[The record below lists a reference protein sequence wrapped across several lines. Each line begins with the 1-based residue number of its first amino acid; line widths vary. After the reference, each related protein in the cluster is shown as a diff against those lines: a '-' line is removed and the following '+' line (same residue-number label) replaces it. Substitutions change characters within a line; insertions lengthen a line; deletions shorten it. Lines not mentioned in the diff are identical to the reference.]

1 MNIIRNTVIA
11 TALAA
16 AALIPAA
23 AATAPADAVTA
34 ATQQQNAGAD
44 IDAILDEVQTLVE
57 SYEKVRDDLTAGK
70 TVSEARLN
78 KLQQESVRIS
88 EKMQTLGTLQPD
100 AEQEKRANDLITR
113 LYTVISQ
120 LQQQD

>member
-23 AATAPADAVTA
+23 VTAAPADAVTA
-34 ATQQQNAGAD
+34 ATQQQDAD

-57 SYEKVRDDLTAGK
+57 SYEKVRDDLAAGK

-100 AEQEKRANDLITR
+100 AGQEKRANDLITR